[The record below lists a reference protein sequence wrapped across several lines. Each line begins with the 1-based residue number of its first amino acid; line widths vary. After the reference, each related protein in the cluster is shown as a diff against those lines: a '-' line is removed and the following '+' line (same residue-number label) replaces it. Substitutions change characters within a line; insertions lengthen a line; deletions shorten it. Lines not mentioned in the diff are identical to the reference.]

1 MDHTETARKLA
12 FFETLNT
19 VCWVTLDI
27 SWFFEAKLLAAVF
40 AVPTILTCL
49 AILRYTE
56 KTAASLL
63 VSGAVTFWASFNV
76 FWVLGDLEMLLWG
89 LEAAKVF
96 IALLVICLAGAL
108 VDAALNTKARAT
120 VLARLRRLR
129 IGVPK

>member
-76 FWVLGDLEMLLWG
+76 FWVLGDLEMLSWG

-108 VDAALNTKARAT
+108 VDASLNAKARAT

-129 IGVPK
+129 IGV

>member
-27 SWFFEAKLLAAVF
+27 SWFFHARLPAVVF

-49 AILRYTE
+49 AIIRYTE
-56 KTAASLL
+56 RTAASLL
-63 VSGAVTFWASFNV
+63 VSGAVAFWAIFNV
-76 FWVLGDLEMLLWG
+76 FWVMGDLEILTWG

-96 IALLVICLAGAL
+96 IALLVACLIGAL
-108 VDAALNTKARAT
+108 VDAAFSTEARAT
-120 VLARLRRLR
+120 VLARLRRFR
-129 IGVPK
+129 FGVPK